1 MRLNPRVVT
10 LGVIALL
17 APALSQWFVRELP
30 ALHRTELLIYDWHAG
45 ALPPIPPDDRIVLVG
60 MDQESLGHLQLD
72 RPSYPLPRSVH
83 TQVVRQLHAAGAKV
97 IAFDLLFTRSM
108 PAEDAAFADAIK
120 AARPVFCGIE
130 PHAKIVDGNELIAFT
145 PPTETLRPYLTP
157 YSILAPP
164 QLGKFRW
171 FMPYAVDANSMDQYE
186 HLSLALAEAEG
197 GSAAQ
202 APRGGD
208 GEILIRFAGPANT
221 FTPIPLYQVVDGSWL
236 RSRGPNFF
244 RDKAVLIGIIDPF
257 VDRALTPV
265 GDMQGVEVLAQAAQT
280 VLQANWIRHWS
291 EAENAVLKL
300 ALGLLLV
307 YSILKFGFR
316 GAFLVFALEATVWVF
331 VAHRAFVRWQVWAD
345 TLEPIAALGL
355 TFVAASAYEAG
366 RVRKVFRRFMPSRV
380 AEHMLGANPNEAPE
394 TREIEA
400 TIVFCDVRNSTGL
413 AETLPSRQMEELLR
427 RYFSAG
433 EEAAERLGTEL
444 DKFVG
449 DEIMLY
455 FEDRRGLEHQAL
467 RAVRWAFEIQEACT
481 EITRSGLAGDLG
493 FRVGV
498 GICTGVVRI
507 GTVGAKQ
514 RIQHTVIG
522 DAVNTASRL
531 QTLTKELNQPIV
543 IDETTWDRVSPWIE
557 GQAIGD
563 VPIRGKE
570 RPMKLYV
577 PVRVKGE

>member
-1 MRLNPRVVT
+1 VRLNLRVLT

-17 APALSQWFVRELP
+17 APALSQWFIRELP
-30 ALHRTELLIYDWHAG
+30 SLHRTELLIYDWHAG

-60 MDQESLGHLQLD
+60 MDQESLGRLHLD

-83 TQVVRQLHAAGAKV
+83 TRVVQQLHAAGAKV
-97 IAFDLLFTRSM
+97 IAFDLLFTRPI
-108 PAEDAAFADAIK
+108 PAEDAVFADAIK

-130 PHAKIVDGNELIAFT
+130 PHAKIIDGNEVIAFT
-145 PPTETLRPYLTP
+145 PPAETLRPYLTP
-157 YSILAPP
+157 LSILAPR

-171 FMPYAVDANSMDQYE
+171 FMPYAVDASSMDRYA

-221 FTPIPLYQVVDGSWL
+221 FEPIPLYQVADGSW
-236 RSRGPNFF
+236 RQSRGTNVF

-257 VDRALTPV
+257 VDRALTPF
-265 GDMQGVEVLAQAAQT
+265 GDMPGVEVLAQASQT

-291 EAENAVLKL
+291 EAENAVLTL
-300 ALGLLLV
+300 VLGLLLV
-307 YSILKFGFR
+307 ASILKFGFR
-316 GAFLVFALEATVWVF
+316 GAFLMFAIEATLWVF
-331 VAHRAFVRWQVWAD
+331 VAHRVFVRWQVWAD
-345 TLEPIAALGL
+345 TLEPIAALAL
-355 TFVAASAYEAG
+355 TFIAAGAYEAG
-366 RVRKVFRRFMPSRV
+366 RVRKVFRRFMPSWV
-380 AEHMLGANPNEAPE
+380 AEHMLEANLNQAPE

-400 TIVFCDVRNSTGL
+400 TIVFCDVRNSTRL

-427 RYFSAG
+427 RYFTAG

-455 FEDRRGLEHQAL
+455 FEDRQGLEHHAL
-467 RAVRWAFEIQEACT
+467 RAVRWAFEIQQACK
-481 EITRSGLAGDLG
+481 EIAMSGLAGDLG

-498 GICTGVVRI
+498 GISTGVVRL
-507 GTVGAKQ
+507 GTVGARQ

-531 QTLTKELNQPIV
+531 QALTKDLNQLVV
-543 IDETTWDRVSPWIE
+543 IDETTWDSVSPWID
-557 GQAIGD
+557 GKLIAD

-570 RPMKLYV
+570 KPVKLYA
-577 PVRVKGE
+577 PVRVK